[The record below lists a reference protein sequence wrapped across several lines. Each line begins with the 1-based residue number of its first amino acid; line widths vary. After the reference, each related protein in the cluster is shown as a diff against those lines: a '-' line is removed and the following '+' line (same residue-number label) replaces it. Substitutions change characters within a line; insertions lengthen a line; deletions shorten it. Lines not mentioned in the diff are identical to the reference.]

1 MKKYKNKLLIIC
13 RYQFGYHTDRYKWA
27 EYLRSTYDIT
37 FITLAGRPKIFMDG
51 VTTKYVKSIGPRF
64 LRGFMFVLYTLWNV
78 LLFKGQ
84 IIICYYPGCE
94 IYKKLMPWKKMIL
107 DLRTLTVTG
116 DKAHRAAGDKKI
128 KECVDL
134 YDYVTAISEGLRD
147 KIGAPKEKT
156 AILPLGADIVSSADK
171 CFNDL
176 NLLYVGTFMNRDLDK
191 TVRGYAKALK
201 QLPSEFKI
209 HYYMIGNGFNGELE
223 QYRELAKDLGIENY
237 ITLPGFIQHEELKYY
252 FDKCNVGVSFVP
264 ITDYFEYQPVTKT
277 YECILSGLYTIAT
290 ATYSNK
296 EIINDDNGILIQDTE
311 DDFARAIVEIYN
323 KRNILDNKKVRETLC
338 ESQWKFIVQNIMVD
352 ILKRF
357 K

>member
-1 MKKYKNKLLIIC
+1 MKQEKENLLIIC

-27 EYLRSTYDIT
+27 EYLRSTHDIT
-37 FITLAGRPKIFMDG
+37 FISLAGRPKIYMDG
-51 VTTKYVKSIGPRF
+51 VTTKYVKSIGPRL
-64 LRGFMFVLYTLWNV
+64 LRGIMFFLYTLWNV

-84 IIICYYPGCE
+84 IIICYYPGCI

-116 DKAHRAAGDKKI
+116 DKAQRSAGDKKI

-156 AILPLGADIVSSADK
+156 AILPLGADIVSSTDK
-171 CFNDL
+171 CFNEL

-191 TVRGYAKALK
+191 TIRGYAKAIK
-201 QLPSEFKI
+201 QLPPGINI
-209 HYYMIGNGFNGELE
+209 HYYMIGKGFNGELE
-223 QYRELAKDLGIENY
+223 EYQELAKKLQIEQY
-237 ITLPGFIQHEELKYY
+237 ITFPGYVQHEELKSY
-252 FDKCNVGVSFVP
+252 FEKCNIGVSFVP
-264 ITDYFEYQPVTKT
+264 ITEYFEYQPVTKS

-296 EIINDDNGILIQDTE
+296 EIINDENGILIQDTE

-323 KRNILDNKKVRETLC
+323 KRNAIDSKEVRETLIK
-338 ESQWKFIVQNIMVD
+338 SQWKFIVQDTMVE

>member
-1 MKKYKNKLLIIC
+1 MKKYKDKLLIIC

-27 EYLRSTYDIT
+27 EYLRLTHDIT
-37 FITLAGRPKIFMDG
+37 FITLAGRPKIYMDG
-51 VTTKYVKSIGPRF
+51 VTTKYVESIGPRF
-64 LRGFMFVLYTLWNV
+64 IRGLMFVLYTLWNV
-78 LLFKGQ
+78 LLFRGQ
-84 IIICYYPGCE
+84 IIICYYPGCK

-116 DKAHRAAGDKKI
+116 DKEHRSVGDKKI

-134 YDYVTAISEGLRD
+134 YDYVTAISDGLRD

-171 CFNDL
+171 FFNEL

-191 TVRGYAKALK
+191 TIRGYATALK
-201 QLPSEFKI
+201 QLPSGFKI
-209 HYYMIGNGFNGELE
+209 HYYMIGNGYNGELE
-223 QYRELAKDLGIENY
+223 QYRELTKELGIENQV
-237 ITLPGFIQHEELKYY
+237 TLPGFIQHEELKFY
-252 FDKCNVGVSFVP
+252 FDKCNVGISFVP
-264 ITDYFEYQPVTKT
+264 ITDFFEYQPVTKT

-296 EIINDDNGILIQDTE
+296 EIINDENGILIQDTE

-323 KRNILDNKKVRETLC
+323 KRNTLDSKKVRETLY